1 MTTEKTLPDVSR
13 EIGLTPD
20 KARYWL
26 SLLGIEAEKRNRTII
41 ITPKAEKALLG
52 MKSFVAEGF
61 LPGEAAKKIKTA
73 SDEVQTLYPVP
84 VVQNPIVDM
93 TVTNNRLET
102 VERAL
107 LLLVEQNQKV
117 QGELINLRQEN
128 AALRRF
134 LMPAEQP
141 TAKVVPW
148 QPEKPKDPVEGLA
161 WYQRAWV
168 QVFEPW
174 KMRKYA
180 S

>member
-1 MTTEKTLPDVSR
+1 MNKEKTLPEVSR
-13 EIGLTPD
+13 EIGVTPD

-41 ITPKAEKALLG
+41 ITPEAEKALLG
-52 MKSFVAEGF
+52 MKNFVAEGF
-61 LPGEAAKKIKTA
+61 PPGEAAKRVKTA
-73 SDEVQTLYPVP
+73 SDEIQTLFPVP
-84 VVQNPIVDM
+84 VVQTPVVDM

-102 VERAL
+102 VEKAL
-107 LLLVEQNQKV
+107 LLLVEQNQRV
-117 QGELINLRQEN
+117 QGELVSLRQEN
-128 AALRRF
+128 AALRHY
-134 LMPAEQP
+134 LMPPEQP
-141 TAKVVPW
+141 ALPVVPW
-148 QPEKPKDPVEGLA
+148 QPEKINNPLEGLA

>member
-1 MTTEKTLPDVSR
+1 MNKDKTLPEVAR
-13 EIGLTPD
+13 EVGVTPD

-26 SLLGIEAEKRNRTII
+26 SLLGIEAEKRNRTLII
-41 ITPKAEKALLG
+41 SPEVEKALLG
-52 MKSFVAEGF
+52 MKGFVAEGF
-61 LPGEAAKKIKTA
+61 PPGEAAKRVRTA
-73 SDEVQTLYPVP
+73 SDEVQTLYPVS
-84 VVQNPIVDM
+84 VVQNPMVDM

-117 QGELINLRQEN
+117 QGELVNLRQEN
-128 AALRRF
+128 SALRRF
-134 LMPAEQP
+134 LMPPEQP
-141 TAKVVPW
+141 PAVIIPW
-148 QPEKPKDPVEGLA
+148 QPEKPKDPVEGMA

-168 QVFEPW
+168 ECFEPW